1 MNDHARAVARIW
13 ARSAVRVAAAA
24 ALWFVLATAFATIA
38 LADPEPFVPGATIE
52 CAGKLVPLDPRVSI
66 QNPLGTMVFEA
77 FLRAMC
83 GPPPPPAPKDLAEL
97 LLPPPPPR

>member
-1 MNDHARAVARIW
+1 VTRLW
-13 ARSAVRVAAAA
+13 AAAA
-24 ALWFVLATAFATIA
+24 VAVAAVWAAPAAV
-38 LADPEPFVPGATIE
+38 ADPGPFAPGSVAD